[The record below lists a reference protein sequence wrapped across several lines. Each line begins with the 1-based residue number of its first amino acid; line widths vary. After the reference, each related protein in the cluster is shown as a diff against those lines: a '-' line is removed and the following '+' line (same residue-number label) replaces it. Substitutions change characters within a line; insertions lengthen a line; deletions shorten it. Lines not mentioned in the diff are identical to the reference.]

1 MRLFTQVHP
10 NPKTVQIRVLE
21 LRLHPEN
28 TPLKI
33 RLRRYLKSIGPNA
46 SILAGMWP
54 LLLIILLGTALRF
67 FHLGAQSLW
76 YDEAF
81 SLASAD
87 RLSLGQ
93 LLTNQGGDIHPPL
106 YYLLLRIWI
115 RVIGIND
122 FTTRMISLWAGVLT
136 IPLIY
141 VTGRKLFDHPTG
153 LWAALFFAVFPFH
166 IYFAQEARMYTL
178 LTLLTI
184 LSLWLFLQAIEGGR
198 PLVWAAYWLCL
209 VFGVYTH
216 YFFAF
221 VILVYYL
228 YLILNWRK
236 YRHLWLSMII
246 TGGLLIPVFLTQAVI
261 VLQKF
266 ATVLAPSYWLGR
278 PHPLAFFT
286 TLYFFVVSY
295 TVPIWL
301 NPIGL
306 FILLAILVVGLYE
319 QLRMRGRDSYLSH
332 RLLLVLGAFLPIVI
346 VLIISQFKPI
356 FLERTL
362 ISCTPFLVLLLAD
375 RVRTSRWHSPIPYL
389 SLVLA
394 IVVVISLYRYYFDP
408 TTRKPPLREAA
419 QQVAASFRPEDMV
432 LHTSV
437 GSFLPF
443 LFYEP
448 PSEHYL
454 LWGDPDPHLP
464 ASAYEA
470 FGGRIVSREIIDGQR
485 RLWLVVMLDHSTEYQ
500 LDQVRWFDDRC
511 ELTEGEDVSGI
522 FIRLYN
528 CTGD

>member
-1 MRLFTQVHP
+1 MNRFTGVRP
-10 NPKTVQIRVLE
+10 SPGL
-21 LRLHPEN
+21 
-28 TPLKI
+28 
-33 RLRRYLKSIGPNA
+33 
-46 SILAGMWP
+46 LAGIWP
-54 LLLIILLGTALRF
+54 LLLVILLGTALRF

-106 YYLLLRIWI
+106 YYLLLRVWI

-122 FTTRMISLWAGVLT
+122 FTTRMLSLWAGVLT

-153 LWAALFFAVFPFH
+153 LWAALFIAVFPFH
-166 IYFAQEARMYTL
+166 VYFAQEARMYTL

-184 LSLWLFLQAIEGGR
+184 LSLWLFLLAVKGGR

-209 VFGVYTH
+209 VLGVYTH

-228 YLILNWRK
+228 YLILYWRK
-236 YRHLWLSMII
+236 YRHLWMPAII
-246 TGGLLIPVFLTQAVI
+246 TGGLLIPVFLVQAAI
-261 VLQKF
+261 VFQKF

-306 FILLAILVVGLYE
+306 FILLAILAIGLYE
-319 QLRMRGRDSYLSH
+319 QLRKGGRDSYLPQ
-332 RLLLVLGAFLPIVI
+332 RVLLVLGAFLPIVV

-362 ISCTPFLVLLLAD
+362 ISCTPFLTLLLAD
-375 RVRTSRWHSPIPYL
+375 RVRTSHWRSPIPYL
-389 SLVLA
+389 SIVLGVL
-394 IVVVISLYRYYFDP
+394 IVISLYRFYFDP

-419 QQVAASFRPEDMV
+419 QHVAMAYRPGDTV

-448 PSEHYL
+448 PSAHYL

-470 FGGRIVSREIIDGQR
+470 LGGRIVSREAIGGQR

-500 LDQVRWFDDRC
+500 LDQVNWFDDRC
-511 ELTEGEDVSGI
+511 ELIEENDVSGI
-522 FIRLYN
+522 FIRLYD
-528 CTGD
+528 CFEKDISVEE